1 MNESYAIVTSA
12 DEGYAHFVR
21 NLAQNCLQMFGQ
33 KLIVYDLGICE
44 DTKKT
49 IDAHFIEFKTSEE
62 YKNINSK
69 NSIRATHKPRCIL
82 DYFYRSQQKFLFID
96 ADCLFTERP
105 VFPEAD
111 ICLTF
116 RIYSE
121 QTANDFRKNG
131 IINSGVILIDPLSKN
146 KADLESLLKSW
157 ISRCEDDQDST
168 DQKALSDI
176 LLSLKDII
184 SPGKRYRFE
193 NAEILILESEFF
205 NDVKRRTGSILH
217 FKAASRRAEKMQEY
231 LLFYKLTKFNALIK
245 AFIYANRILL
255 GIKRKRN
262 PERYKTRFLKEML

>member
-1 MNESYAIVTSA
+1 MNDSYAIVTSA

-21 NLAQNCLQMFGQ
+21 NLAENCLRTFGK
-33 KLIVYDLGICE
+33 KLVVYDLGICE
-44 DTKKT
+44 NTKKT
-49 IDAHFIEFKTSEE
+49 INAHFIEFKTSKE

-69 NSIRATHKPRCIL
+69 NSIKATHKPKCIL

-121 QTANDFRKNG
+121 QTASDFRKNG
-131 IINSGVILIDPLSKN
+131 IINSGVILIDPLSNN
-146 KADLESLLKSW
+146 KACLENLLNKW
-157 ISRCEDDQDST
+157 ISRCEGDQDST
-168 DQKALSDI
+168 DQKTLSDI
-176 LLSLKDII
+176 LLSLNDII
-184 SPGKRYRFE
+184 SPGKKYRFE

-217 FKAASRRAEKMQEY
+217 FKAASRNAEKMQEY
-231 LLFYKLTKFNALIK
+231 LLFYKLTKFKALTK
-245 AFIYANRILL
+245 AYIYANRLILD
-255 GIKRKRN
+255 IKRKRH
-262 PERYKTRFLKEML
+262 PERYKTRYIKEMS

>member
-1 MNESYAIVTSA
+1 MNDSYAIVTSA
-12 DEGYAHFVR
+12 DEGYANFVR
-21 NLAQNCLQMFGQ
+21 NLAENCLRTFG
-33 KLIVYDLGICE
+33 KRLTVYDLGIDE

-49 IDAHFIEFKTSEE
+49 IDADFIEFKTSEE
-62 YKNINSK
+62 YKDINSK

-96 ADCLFTERP
+96 ADCLFSERP

-121 QTANDFRKNG
+121 QTASDFRKNG
-131 IINSGVILIDPLSKN
+131 IINNGVILIDPRSKN
-146 KADLESLLKSW
+146 KASLECMLKNW

-176 LLSLKDII
+176 LLNLNDTI
-184 SPGKRYRFE
+184 SPGKRCRFE

-205 NDVKRRTGSILH
+205 NDVKRRTGNILH

-231 LLFYKLTKFNALIK
+231 LLFYKLTKFKGLLK
-245 AFIYANRILL
+245 AFIHANRLL
-255 GIKRKRN
+255 LEIKRKRN
-262 PERYKTRFLKEML
+262 PERYKTRFFKEMS